1 MDKRNCWSI
10 KRKQTGSQAKGIACR
25 KLKTDAIE
33 ELDFME
39 PAIEETRRLGIQ
51 RRQTAGGQPVRFSVH
66 ERELKFQAKILSDK
80 ATFQCNYFFNV
91 EVISK

>member
-1 MDKRNCWSI
+1 MDKRKCWSI

-33 ELDFME
+33 EVDFVE

-51 RRQTAGGQPVRFSVH
+51 
-66 ERELKFQAKILSDK
+66 
-80 ATFQCNYFFNV
+80 
-91 EVISK
+91 